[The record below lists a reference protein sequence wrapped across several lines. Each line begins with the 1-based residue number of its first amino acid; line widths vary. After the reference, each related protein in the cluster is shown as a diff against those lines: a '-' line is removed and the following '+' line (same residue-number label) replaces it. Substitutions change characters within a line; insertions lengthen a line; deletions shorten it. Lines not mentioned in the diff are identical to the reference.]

1 MKKMYLILVLAL
13 LVLTSQA
20 LASKKVTKDT
30 ADSKTCYQCHD
41 EIKALKEG
49 SKHAKLDCGQCH
61 GNLSEHLGNP
71 DTKPSTNLG
80 LDNCGRCHKDQYDSY
95 FQVNYHKRAKKE
107 KAIPDGRAPML
118 DKLLAGHGFTKEHA
132 EPRSHPY
139 MLIDHIIVDRAYGG
153 RFQYKN
159 WADITKTGKAW
170 DILIDTNKT
179 IPESAKAANPTCIQ
193 CKTSDFVMKW
203 AYLGDKNPKAKWD
216 RTSNVFEVIK
226 DAQNP
231 VGCIHCHDPHAAK
244 GRVIRDALIQAV
256 QRDGDRP
263 YSKKNDKNALDVKE
277 FRGYRKIGLLKK
289 SDSVLMCAQCHVE
302 YACNPGF
309 EKDDFNKKIGFN
321 DQRTNIF
328 PWKNVFDV
336 LKFYDEINF
345 RDYRHPVTEANLIK
359 FQHPETE
366 TFFDSKHERAGA
378 TCADCHMAKA
388 KNKAGKTYTS
398 HFVVSPRENIKGTCL
413 KCHKDWTE
421 KQAIYTIDSVK
432 NYIKG
437 KIRKSEYWLSQFI
450 DKFEKAKK
458 AGVSEDV
465 LKEARKQHDIAHA
478 HWEWWTAENSDGFHN
493 PDQARQSLAT
503 SIEASKKGI
512 EILDKA
518 IKEKAATASK

>member
-1 MKKMYLILVLAL
+1 MKRHFL
-13 LVLTSQA
+13 LVAVFL
-20 LASKKVTKDT
+20 LAFTTYAVGAKKG
-30 ADSKTCYQCHD
+30 AMERGDSKQCYQCHE

-61 GNLSEHLGNP
+61 SKLKEHLDNP
-71 DTKPSTNLG
+71 DNKPVTNLD
-80 LDNCGRCHKDQYDSY
+80 LENCGKCHKDQYDSY
-95 FQVNYHKRAKKE
+95 FGVNYHKRAKKE
-107 KAIPDGRAPML
+107 KASPDGRAPLL
-118 DKLLAGHGFTKEHA
+118 DKLLLGHGFTKEHA

-139 MLIDHIIVDRAYGG
+139 MLIDHITVDRAYGG

-159 WADITKTGKAW
+159 WADITKYGKAW
-170 DILIDTNKT
+170 DILVDTNKT
-179 IPESAKAANPTCIQ
+179 LPETARAANPTCLQ
-193 CKTSDFVMKW
+193 CKTSDFVLKW
-203 AYLGDKNPKAKWD
+203 AYLGEKNPKAKWD
-216 RTSNVFEVIK
+216 RTSDVLQVIK

-231 VGCIHCHDPHAAK
+231 VGCIECHDPHAAK
-244 GRVIRDALIQAV
+244 ARVIRDALIQAV

-263 YSKKNDKNALDVKE
+263 YGKNNDKNALDVKE
-277 FRGYRKIGLLKK
+277 FRGYRKIGILKK
-289 SDSVLMCAQCHVE
+289 KDSVLQCAQCHVE

-321 DQRTNIF
+321 DPRTNIF

-359 FQHPETE
+359 FQHPEAE
-366 TFFDSKHERAGA
+366 THFGSKHDRAGV
-378 TCADCHMAKA
+378 TCADCHMPKT
-388 KNKAGKTYTS
+388 KNKAGKVYTS
-398 HFVVSPRENIKGTCL
+398 HYVASPKEFIKETCL
-413 KCHKDWTE
+413 RCHKDWTE

-458 AGVSEDV
+458 AGVSEEI

-518 IKEKAATASK
+518 IKEKAQSTQK

>member
-1 MKKMYLILVLAL
+1 MRKTLLLAVISVVFIFSHAFGAKKAGAPAVD
-13 LVLTSQA
+13 Q
-20 LASKKVTKDT
+20 KK
-30 ADSKTCYQCHD
+30 CYDCHS
-41 EIKALKEG
+41 EIKELKEG
-49 SKHAKLDCGQCH
+49 SKHAKLSCDQCH
-61 GNLSEHLGNP
+61 NGLAEHLGNP
-71 DTKPSTNLG
+71 DNKPNTDLS

-95 FQVNYHKRAKKE
+95 FTTNYHKRAKKE
-107 KAIPDGRAPML
+107 KATPDGRAPLL

-139 MLIDHIIVDRAYGG
+139 MLIDHILVDRAYGG

-170 DILIDTNKT
+170 DILVDTGKT
-179 IPESAKAANPTCIQ
+179 IPESAKAANPTCLQ
-193 CKTSDFVMKW
+193 CKTSDFVLKW
-203 AYLGDKNPKAKWD
+203 AYLGEKNPKAKWD
-216 RTSNVFEVIK
+216 RTSNVFDVIK
-226 DAQNP
+226 DTQNP
-231 VGCIHCHDPHAAK
+231 VGCIECHDPHAAK

-256 QRDGDRP
+256 TRDGDRP

-289 SDSVLMCAQCHVE
+289 NDSILMCAQCHVE

-309 EKDDFNKKIGFN
+309 EKDDFSKKIGFN
-321 DQRTNIF
+321 DPRTNVF

-366 TFFDSKHERAGA
+366 TFFESKHERAGA
-378 TCADCHMAKA
+378 TCADCHMAKT
-388 KNKAGKTYTS
+388 KNKAGKVYTS

-413 KCHKDWTE
+413 KCHKDWDE
-421 KQAIYTIDSVK
+421 KKAIYTIDSVK
-432 NYIKG
+432 NYVKG
-437 KIRKSEYWLSQFI
+437 KIRKSEYWLAQFI

-458 AGVSEDV
+458 MGVAEDV

-493 PDQARQSLAT
+493 PDQARYSLAT

-518 IKEKAATASK
+518 IKEKAATTLK